1 MLGKAAVPQDPEQD
15 RAETKETQGTSFNQM
30 ARFGEAEHA
39 TPSHTSLN
47 KGNPGDRLQPD
58 GKSMKEIWRTDPC
71 NSNYLWK
78 NAAIPSLTRSLQCF
92 PTRPS
97 VMTTRPTYAPVLP
110 CLPFWYLFSR
120 NWKGICWSRWDVFI
134 RLLLPPWIS
143 LNSPKNELD
152 AAIPSLTRSLQCF
165 PTRPSVMTT
174 RPTYAPVLPYLPFWY
189 LFSRCCHSQPHQESS
204 VFSHQTQCHDYQT
217 HIRSSTSLPAF
228 LVLVFQDFSTSSGS
242 WPPLSA
248 SSM

>member
-120 NWKGICWSRWDVFI
+120 
-134 RLLLPPWIS
+134 
-143 LNSPKNELD
+143 
-152 AAIPSLTRSLQCF
+152 
-165 PTRPSVMTT
+165 
-174 RPTYAPVLPYLPFWY
+174 
-189 LFSRCCHSQPHQESS
+189 CCHSQPHQESS